1 MNLIQKL
8 TLVLFFSLSFLS
20 CKEKKAASNTETDS
34 KTQVEMVTNYGTII
48 LELSNETP
56 LHRDNFIK
64 LVNEKAYDSLLFHR
78 VIKDFMI
85 QGGDPDSKYAVPD
98 VMLGEGDLG
107 YTVKSEFPT
116 DLFHKKGAL
125 ATAREDNQ
133 DRASSAIQFFIVQG
147 EIYNDSLLDKAEEKI
162 NKRLARYHVINDVAY
177 TNLWDSLQ
185 KAIKQENEENY
196 QLYSDR
202 IDTIAKNYD
211 NFKRYIIPQSHREV
225 YKTIGGT
232 PQLDRNYTVFGEVIK
247 GIEVVDS
254 IAATKTNDNDR
265 PIKDVRI
272 LSVRLLKE

>member
-1 MNLIQKL
+1 MKAVQNLIFGI
-8 TLVLFFSLSFLS
+8 LVCLSFFS
-20 CKEKKAASNTETDS
+20 CKEKETGS
-34 KTQVEMVTNYGTII
+34 KTEVQAKIKVEMVTSYGTII

-78 VIKDFMI
+78 VIEGFMI
-85 QGGDPDSKYAVPD
+85 QGGDPDSKNALPD
-98 VMLGEGDLG
+98 VQLGEGDLG
-107 YTVKSEFPT
+107 YTVKSEFPP

-147 EIYNDSLLDKAEEKI
+147 KTYNDSLLDEAEITI
-162 NKRLARYHVINDVAY
+162 NKRLARYHLINDAAY

-185 KAIKQENEENY
+185 KAMKEENNEQY
-196 QLYSDR
+196 SFYSDR
-202 IDTIAKNYD
+202 IDTIAKSYTK
-211 NFKRYIIPQSHREV
+211 FERYVTPKSHRDV
-225 YKTIGGT
+225 YKTLGGT
-232 PQLDRNYTVFGEVIK
+232 PTLDRNYTVFGEVVK

-254 IAATKTNDNDR
+254 IASTKTNESNR

-272 LSVRLLKE
+272 ISVQLLN